1 MDPVSGGIAGV
12 CLYLLSHTLGWE
24 PKLFLIVL
32 SALMLVWIVLAI
44 YVHRQYLSNFVLSIQ
59 KRKLGELS
67 ISDLDNR
74 SLDLIKQG
82 IKSSYPAE
90 VFY

>member
-1 MDPVSGGIAGV
+1 MDPVSGGIAGD

-44 YVHRQYLSNFVLSIQ
+44 YVHRQYLSNLVLSIQ